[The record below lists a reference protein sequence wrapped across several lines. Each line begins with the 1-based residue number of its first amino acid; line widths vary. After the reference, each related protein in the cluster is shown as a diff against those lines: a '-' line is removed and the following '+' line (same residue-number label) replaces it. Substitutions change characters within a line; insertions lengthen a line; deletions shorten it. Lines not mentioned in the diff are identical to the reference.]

1 MLPAARLPGP
11 CYLCGRPLE
20 QPLSDDHVPPLQ
32 FYAPGIRRQHNLNL
46 LTIPVHD
53 ACNKAFQR
61 DEDYFV
67 SSLAPLAYDSYAGK
81 FATQRVFQRYRQ
93 RENVGLVLRVFQEF
107 DPRPSGLFLAGGKV
121 LKRFDGKRVRRVS
134 WKIIR
139 GLYYHHT
146 STVLPESTPNTIKFV
161 SPGESP
167 PPEFE
172 FIPDE
177 PIRGR
182 YPGVFDYKFTSFP
195 DVENLH
201 LWAMLLWD
209 RIILVVAF
217 TTDSADATAATTFGV
232 RTTRPGEAAR

>member
-1 MLPAARLPGP
+1 M
-11 CYLCGRPLE
+11 
-20 QPLSDDHVPPLQ
+20 
-32 FYAPGIRRQHNLNL
+32 
-46 LTIPVHD
+46 
-53 ACNKAFQR
+53 
-61 DEDYFV
+61 
-67 SSLAPLAYDSYAGK
+67 
-81 FATQRVFQRYRQ
+81 
-93 RENVGLVLRVFQEF
+93 
-107 DPRPSGLFLAGGKV
+107 
-121 LKRFDGKRVRRVS
+121 
-134 WKIIR
+134 
-139 GLYYHHT
+139 
-146 STVLPESTPNTIKFV
+146 LPESTPNTIKFV

-217 TTDSADATAATTFGV
+217 HDRLCGCDRCHDVRRENDA
-232 RTTRPGEAAR
+232 PGEAAR